1 MSAINEKY
9 DTKNLLEMI
18 DKGNLKGLHKA
29 LYELHDIEVAE
40 FLQILETKHILIVFR
55 MLPKDNAVLTFSLLN
70 PETQQK
76 IIHSITD
83 AEIQHIINDLWVD
96 EAVDMLEEMPANLVK
111 KVLRNSSPEIRKLIN
126 QYLAYP
132 EDSVGSIMTAEFI
145 EFTKY
150 VTVGEALSS
159 LRDTNQTVETIYTC
173 FITDETR
180 VLLGFVELKDL
191 LLSDDDL
198 LISELIPGNIIKAT
212 TTMDKEESADLMR
225 KYDLISLPVVDKE
238 NRLVGIVTIDD
249 AFDVIIEED
258 TEDIEKMAAM
268 TPSEKPY
275 IQTNSFRLA
284 MNRLPWLI
292 VSWLTNVVV
301 TKVFDFYSPVYAAMP
316 ILVSYIPMLMGTGG
330 NAGSQ
335 TSTIVIRGIAL
346 NELSFSDFWK
356 IIIKECGVSALV
368 GATLGIISFIRIYMS
383 GADNFGLALIVA
395 ISIFCSIAVGK
406 IVGAILPLVA
416 KKLKFDPA
424 LMASPLVSTVVD
436 ILIIVL
442 FFSIAQVF
450 FAGQIQGGL

>member
-238 NRLVGIVTIDD
+238 NRLVGIVTIDG

-268 TPSEKPY
+268 SPSEKP
-275 IQTNSFRLA
+275 
-284 MNRLPWLI
+284 
-292 VSWLTNVVV
+292 
-301 TKVFDFYSPVYAAMP
+301 
-316 ILVSYIPMLMGTGG
+316 
-330 NAGSQ
+330 
-335 TSTIVIRGIAL
+335 
-346 NELSFSDFWK
+346 
-356 IIIKECGVSALV
+356 
-368 GATLGIISFIRIYMS
+368 
-383 GADNFGLALIVA
+383 
-395 ISIFCSIAVGK
+395 
-406 IVGAILPLVA
+406 
-416 KKLKFDPA
+416 
-424 LMASPLVSTVVD
+424 
-436 ILIIVL
+436 
-442 FFSIAQVF
+442 
-450 FAGQIQGGL
+450 